1 MLSSWLYKSISSS
14 EHWKQNAVAV
24 VGVLCVCVP
33 VIVLCQSESLLM
45 QGSSCY
51 CDSLSHSRSGRT
63 ISALPAALSWSL
75 HNMHIHTRQR
85 VREPLPQSCWGDKKW
100 RGVCVWESLSVCVG
114 LDGRG
119 VCVCVQWI
127 CPFQFA
133 FHCAHRRLCKETDL
147 LLQLAAEAVAKW
159 GMHLNITVR
168 RRSCA
173 LASFLKSSNTF

>member
-119 VCVCVQWI
+119 VCVCVCNGSALSSLHSTVLIEGYVKRQT
-127 CPFQFA
+127 C
-133 FHCAHRRLCKETDL
+133 CCS
-147 LLQLAAEAVAKW
+147 LQQ
-159 GMHLNITVR
+159 R
-168 RRSCA
+168 Q
-173 LASFLKSSNTF
+173 